1 MRSIMISIQPK
12 WCDLIFRRE
21 KTREVRKT
29 LPDADE
35 PFKAYIYATKKR
47 PNWVRMDNTQLS
59 GMVVGEFIVVES
71 DKFFWRENSGLAREI
86 RQKAALTV
94 GDLKKYAG
102 DNDMLYAWHISALKE
117 YDEPIEI
124 GDFLDSKGN
133 IMTRAPQSW
142 QYVTPRYFMDAKAGW
157 NP

>member
-35 PFKAYIYATKKR
+35 PFKAYIYVTKKR

-59 GMVVGEFIVVES
+59 GMVVGEFIVVEF
-71 DKFFWRENSGLAREI
+71 DKFFWREVSGLANEI
-86 RQKAALTV
+86 RKKAALTV

-117 YDEPIEI
+117 YDEPMEI

>member
-1 MRSIMISIQPK
+1 MKSVMISIQPK

-35 PFKAYIYATKKR
+35 PFKAYIYVTKKS
-47 PNWVRMDNTQLS
+47 PYWVRMDNIQLS
-59 GMVVGEFIVVES
+59 GMVVGEFLVVEF
-71 DKFFWRENSGLAREI
+71 DKFFWREISGLANEI
-86 RQKAALTV
+86 RKKAALTV

-117 YDEPIEI
+117 YDKPMEI
-124 GDFLDSKGN
+124 GDFLDRKGN
-133 IMTRAPQSW
+133 VMTRAPQSW
-142 QYVTPRYFMDAKAGW
+142 QYVIPRF
-157 NP
+157 